1 MSSQPSADK
10 PEKKQ
15 TKTVRQNN
23 SARADRSRTNR
34 FSYTE
39 GTIPIL
45 VTAPHYHEHIRR
57 GKLKFAEPMT
67 GDLAATLQQLCGVHT
82 LVTAGKQSKDSNFIK
97 RTRFKDKI
105 ARICQEKQ
113 IALVIDLHQ
122 LAPHRPFHFAI
133 GTNDGTTTL
142 GLDHD
147 AIVTYLE
154 EQLSAFAAS
163 TVLSDTVLPKQIS
176 EQPICTINPNNAFGA
191 RHQHCIA
198 RHCAE
203 ALQTPAIQLEIN
215 TKLAGNIEQI
225 GKSLQNFIT
234 WFIQK

>member
-1 MSSQPSADK
+1 MSSQPSAAK
-10 PEKKQ
+10 PAKKQ
-15 TKTVRQNN
+15 TKT
-23 SARADRSRTNR
+23 ARADRSRTNR

-39 GTIPIL
+39 GSIPIL

-57 GKLKFAEPMT
+57 GELKFAEPMT

-113 IALVIDLHQ
+113 IALIIDLHQ
-122 LAPHRPFHFAI
+122 LAPHRPFRFAI

-142 GLDHD
+142 SLDHD

-154 EQLSAFAAS
+154 EQLSAVVANIS
-163 TVLSDTVLPKQIS
+163 LP
-176 EQPICTINPNNAFGA
+176 EQTPEQTTCTINPNNAFGA

-203 ALQTPAIQLEIN
+203 VLQTPAIQLEIN
-215 TKLAGNIEQI
+215 TKLAGNFEQI
-225 GKSLQNFIT
+225 GRSLQNFIA